1 MGLVPSIAQGLHISV
16 PDAGNVITS
25 YALGVFLGAPVI
37 ATLGTNVER
46 RRMLVGL
53 MSVYALGN
61 LMSALA
67 NGYMTLLISRFIA
80 GLPHGAYFGFAAI
93 LATGAAPPER
103 RARAVASVVL
113 GLTVATIAG
122 VPLVTALSQ
131 IASWRSAFIAIAFLS
146 ILSALAIRLVAPCSE
161 KGSVGGTIRSEFRVM
176 RFRQMWLTLAIGATG
191 FGGIFCVYT
200 YLATIMDTVAHT
212 PAWSRPFAF
221 AVFGAG
227 MTLGTIGCSRAA
239 DCNAMRA
246 IGVTLTLNIVALLA
260 FDWMCREPITL
271 FLAIFF
277 VGAGGGLAAIV
288 QARLLEI
295 SHEGQGLASA
305 LNQSAFNVA
314 NALGPLAGGMAIRFG
329 LPWQALG
336 SVAALFPLLGLLF
349 WGLTM
354 LDLKNAHSRVFLR

>member
-1 MGLVPSIAQGLHISV
+1 MS
-16 PDAGNVITS
+16 
-25 YALGVFLGAPVI
+25 LGAHV
-37 ATLGTNVER
+37 AR
-46 RRMLVGL
+46 RRMLVIL
-53 MSVYALGN
+53 MSAYALGN

-67 NGYMTLLISRFIA
+67 DGYVTLLVSRFIA

-93 LATGAAPPER
+93 LATSAAPPER

-131 IASWRSAFIAIAFLS
+131 IVSWRSAFIAIAFLS
-146 ILSALAIRLVAPCSE
+146 LLSALAIRLVAPYSE
-161 KGSVGGTIRSEFRVM
+161 RNTIGGTIRAEFRVM
-176 RFRQMWLTLAIGATG
+176 RFKQVWLTLAIGATG

-200 YLATIMDTVAHT
+200 YMATIMDRVSHA
-212 PAWSRPFAF
+212 PAWSHPFAF
-221 AVFGAG
+221 AIFGAG

-239 DCNAMRA
+239 DRNVMHA
-246 IGVTLTLNIVALLA
+246 IGGTLVLNIFALLA
-260 FDWMCREPITL
+260 FEWMCREPIML

-295 SHEGQGLASA
+295 SHEGKGLASA

-314 NALGPLAGGMAIRFG
+314 NALGPLAGGTAIRFG
-329 LPWQALG
+329 LPWHALG
-336 SVAALFPLLGLLF
+336 SVAALFPLVGLLF

-354 LDLKNAHSRVFLR
+354 LDLRNTNSRASFR